1 LQRGLIQ
8 GSDVDNGA
16 RTGALTPLFDAG
28 VQQLEA
34 FMKGRPLLGFDYD
47 GTLAPIV
54 SDPRKARMRE
64 TTRALLAD
72 LIQRF
77 PCAVI
82 SGRAREDVMRLLD
95 GCRPFAVIGN
105 HGIEAEDDDTPPPS
119 HDLVNSWLDELDER
133 LEMVPGIVIEDKTY
147 SLTVHY
153 RASPDPRSAKALA
166 LRAARSLES
175 VRVISGIR
183 SLNLLPRDAPHKGTA
198 LLRVAD
204 KARCGT
210 ALFVGDDRTDEDAFG
225 AAADRVFG
233 IRVGQPERS
242 AARYYLR
249 DQAEI
254 DHLLR
259 CLLRLRARRDH

>member
-1 LQRGLIQ
+1 
-8 GSDVDNGA
+8 VDNGV
-16 RTGALTPLFDAG
+16 RTSALAPLFDAG
-28 VQQLEA
+28 LPQLEA
-34 FMKGRPLLGFDYD
+34 LMQGRPLLGFDYD

-64 TTRALLAD
+64 TTRALFAD

-82 SGRAREDVMRLLD
+82 CGRERGDVMRLLQ
-95 GCRPFAVIGN
+95 GCNPLAIVGN
-105 HGIEAEDDDTPPPS
+105 HGIETEDDSAPPPAQ
-119 HDLVNSWLDELDER
+119 DLLDDWLDELDER

-147 SLTVHY
+147 SLTVNY
-153 RASPDPRSAKALA
+153 RGSPDPRSAKALA
-166 LRAARSLES
+166 LRAVRSLES
-175 VRVISGIR
+175 VRVITGIR
-183 SLNLLPRDAPHKGTA
+183 SLNLLPKGAPHKGAA

-204 KARCGT
+204 KAQCST

-233 IRVGQPERS
+233 IRVGPTDRS
-242 AARYYLR
+242 AARYHLR

-254 DHLLR
+254 DQLLQR
-259 CLLRLRARRDH
+259 LLQLGARRDH

>member
-1 LQRGLIQ
+1 
-8 GSDVDNGA
+8 VDDGA
-16 RTGALTPLFDAG
+16 RTGALMPLFDDG
-28 VQQLEA
+28 LPQLEA
-34 FMKGRPLLGFDYD
+34 FLQGGPLLGFDFD

-64 TTRALLAD
+64 ATRALFAEV
-72 LIQRF
+72 IQRF

-95 GCRPFAVIGN
+95 DCKPFAIIGN
-105 HGIEAEDDDTPPPS
+105 HGIETDEAGTQPPPQ
-119 HDLVNSWLDELDER
+119 DLLGDWLDELDER
-133 LEMVPGIVIEDKTY
+133 LEMVPGVVIEDKAY

-153 RASPDPRSAKALA
+153 RGSPDPRSAKALA
-166 LRAARSLES
+166 LRAARSRAS
-175 VRVISGIR
+175 GRVIAGIR
-183 SLNLLPRDAPHKGTA
+183 SLNRLPKGAPHKGAA

-204 KARCGT
+204 KARCRT
-210 ALFVGDDRTDEDAFG
+210 ALFIGDDRTDEDAFG
-225 AAADRVFG
+225 AAGDRVFG
-233 IRVGQPERS
+233 VRIGQADRS

-259 CLLRLRARRDH
+259 RALQLRARRDH